1 MPDIETVASTSDM
14 IVNGYAFTREDDG
27 RIRALNLNSPTTAS
41 VFDSEGNV
49 LETSMD
55 DMELG
60 IVRGYFLNNREFLG
74 TDHAQVFQ
82 FTVAGYYLYYTSFCD
97 VECMRVHASDG
108 RLTET
113 GSAKFFVRANGDTE
127 LQHRGKLSGREIG
140 IIQKFI

>member
-1 MPDIETVASTSDM
+1 MGRTMPK
-14 IVNGYAFTREDDG
+14 Y
-27 RIRALNLNSPTTAS
+27 
-41 VFDSEGNV
+41 
-49 LETSMD
+49 
-55 DMELG
+55 
-60 IVRGYFLNNREFLG
+60 
-74 TDHAQVFQ
+74 FQ